1 MPLIEEI
8 VARHD
13 SLARWRREIHS
24 HPELG
29 FEERRTAD
37 FVAGKLREFGI
48 EVHRGMGQ
56 TGMVGVLRVGNETT
70 SVGLRA
76 DMDALPITEAN
87 TFPHRSS
94 HEGCMHACGHDGH
107 TVMLL
112 GAAEYLASTRN
123 FRGQVVFIFQPAEE
137 GIGGARAMVED
148 GLFREFPCDALYGMH
163 NAPGM
168 PVGRFGA
175 VSGTVTAAG
184 AFFDIEIIGV
194 GGHGAFPH
202 ATVDP
207 VVIAAELAT
216 SLQTIVARNLRPTE
230 TAVVSVT
237 QIHAG
242 DAYNVIPATARLAG
256 TARAFSMEVM
266 ELVAE
271 RIRELAHGIASA
283 HGADAR
289 VDFRPTYEPVVND
302 AACTRLAAEVCEEL
316 VGGGNVRRRLRVGTG
331 SEDFSYMLNEVPG
344 CYLFLGNGDS
354 PPVHHPEYDF
364 NDAAIPYGAS
374 FFASVAQRALAVKG
388 ETGRG

>member
-1 MPLIEEI
+1 MPLIEDI
-8 VARHD
+8 LARHD
-13 SLARWRREIHS
+13 TLARWRRDIHA

-29 FEERRTAD
+29 FEERRTSD
-37 FVAGKLREFGI
+37 FVAEKLREFGV
-48 EVHRGMGQ
+48 EVHRGIGR
-56 TGMVGVLRVGNETT
+56 TGVVGVLREGNETC

-76 DMDALPITEAN
+76 DMDALPIAEAN
-87 TFPHRSS
+87 TFPHRSN

-148 GLFREFPCDALYGMH
+148 GLFHQFPCDRLFGMH

-175 VSGTVTAAG
+175 VPGTVTAAG
-184 AFFDIEIIGV
+184 AYFDIEIAGV

-202 ATVDP
+202 TAVDP
-207 VVIAAELAT
+207 VVIGAELALA
-216 SLQTIVARNLRPTE
+216 LQSIVARNVRPTE

-242 DAYNVIPATARLAG
+242 DAYNVIPATARLSG
-256 TARAFSMEVM
+256 TTRAFSMDVM
-266 ELVAE
+266 ELVEA
-271 RIRELAHGIASA
+271 RTRELADGIARA
-283 HGADAR
+283 HGAAAE
-289 VDFRPTYEPVVND
+289 VDFRPTYESVVND
-302 AACTRLAAEVCEEL
+302 PVAARLAAEVCDEL
-316 VGGGNVRRRLRVGTG
+316 VGSGNVRRRLPAGTG

-344 CYLFLGNGDS
+344 CYVLLGNGDS
-354 PPVHHPEYDF
+354 PPVHNPEYDF

-374 FFASVAQRALAVKG
+374 FFASVAEKALAVKG
-388 ETGRG
+388 VTAKG